1 MPACSDEL
9 WSLLLAI
16 NQAQRSGHGVTNA
29 VAGTSWRDDKGWQL
43 QGAWDTQAQ
52 HAFSLYKPMLDAR
65 QNGGAWV
72 IAQLGQS
79 LDGCVA
85 TRSGDSCFI
94 NGPEILTHLHRLRAL
109 SDAVIVGAG
118 TVACDNP
125 RLTTRHVSGPHPA
138 RVLLDPTLRLAALV
152 GSAQVFNDGQAPTL
166 WLCDAAWRDQAVAL
180 AGASRVLAV
189 PGLRG
194 DGGTLQLERAVAALY
209 SIGLA
214 RLFVEG
220 GGVTVSRFLAR
231 RCLDRLHLAVA
242 PLLIGDGRP
251 GLRFGGA
258 ERLSDCLRPDC
269 RVYRMGSDQLWDL
282 DLRAQG

>member
-16 NQAQRSGHGVTNA
+16 AQTQRAGRVASHALAGV
-29 VAGTSWRDDKGWQL
+29 SWRDDKGWQL
-43 QGAWDTQAQ
+43 QRAWDADAQ
-52 HAFSLYKPMLDAR
+52 HAFSLYKPLLDAR
-65 QNGGAWV
+65 QDGGVWV

-125 RLTTRHVSGPHPA
+125 RLTTRHVSGPHPT

-166 WLCDAAWRDQAVAL
+166 WLCDAAWRDQAEAL

-194 DGGTLQLERAVAALY
+194 DDGVLQLERAVAALC
-209 SIGLA
+209 SQGLT

-231 RCLDRLHLAVA
+231 RCLNRLHLAVA

-258 ERLSDCLRPDC
+258 ERLSDCTRPDC
-269 RVYRMGSDQLWDL
+269 RIYRVGSDQLWDL
-282 DLRAQG
+282 DLRTPH